1 MKAKDSPNDKG
12 YRVKRKGVLIVCVI
26 CLIITTCL
34 LIINSIS
41 KIKQGSI
48 AKANNIPHVN
58 LVKTAKNNDKKDKQD
73 ASIDK
78 RENKIPIGTDMD
90 SNISR
95 LSIKGQ
101 KVAYLTFDDGPS
113 SNVTPKILNIL
124 DNYDIKATFFVIGQM
139 AEANKDVLIREKAEG
154 ETIGNHTFTHNY
166 KYIYG
171 SPKNLIDDF
180 NKCSETIKD
189 ILGKDYDIKY
199 ARFPGGSFGK
209 KLETYRDATEKAGY
223 SFIDWN
229 CIDGDG
235 EGNNISPKILLEKIK
250 QTSIRKK
257 TLVVLLHDASTK
269 STTVQAL
276 PNIIEYLKSQGYI
289 FKTLN

>member
-1 MKAKDSPNDKG
+1 MKAKDSTKDKG

-26 CLIITTCL
+26 CLLITTCL
-34 LIINSIS
+34 LVLNSIL
-41 KIKQGSI
+41 KIKQESI

-58 LVKTAKNNDKKDKQD
+58 MVKTAKNNDKKEKLD
-73 ASIDK
+73 ASIDR

-95 LSIKGQ
+95 LSIKDQ

-113 SNVTPKILNIL
+113 SSVTPKILNIL
-124 DNYDIKATFFVIGQM
+124 DNYNIKATFFVIGKM
-139 AEANKDVLIREKAEG
+139 AEANKDVLIREKADG

-180 NKCSETIKD
+180 NKCSETIKT
-189 ILGKDYDIKY
+189 ILGRDYDIKY

-289 FKTLN
+289 FRTLN

>member
-73 ASIDK
+73 ANIDK

-95 LSIKGQ
+95 LSIKDE

-171 SPKNLIDDF
+171 NPKNLIDDF
-180 NKCSETIKD
+180 NKCSETIKT

-235 EGNNISPKILLEKIK
+235 EGNNISPKILLEQIK
-250 QTSIRKK
+250 QTSLKKK
-257 TLVVLLHDASTK
+257 TLVVLMHDAPAK
-269 STTVQAL
+269 NTTAQAL
-276 PNIIEYLKSQGYI
+276 PAIIEYLKTQGYI

>member
-1 MKAKDSPNDKG
+1 MKTN
-12 YRVKRKGVLIVCVI
+12 KRKIISVLVVSVI

-41 KIKQGSI
+41 RAKQRSI
-48 AKANNIPHVN
+48 PKANTSTDAN
-58 LVKTAKNNDKKDKQD
+58 KAKPSKNTDKKD
-73 ASIDK
+73 ANIDK
-78 RENKIPIGTDMD
+78 REDKIPIGKDMD
-90 SNISR
+90 NNISR
-95 LSIKGQ
+95 LGIKGK

-113 SNVTPKILNIL
+113 NNVTPKILKIL
-124 DNYDIKATFFVIGQM
+124 NNYNIKATFFVIGEM
-139 AEANKDVLIREKAEG
+139 AEANKSILVKEKANG
-154 ETIGNHTFTHNY
+154 EVIGNHTFSHDY

-180 NKCSETIKD
+180 NKCSETIKA
-189 ILGKDYDIKY
+189 ILGEDYNVKY

-209 KLETYRDATEKAGY
+209 KLSTYRDAAEKAGY

-235 EGNNISPKILLEKIK
+235 EGNNISPSILLEKVK
-250 QTSIRKK
+250 RTSISKK
-257 TLVVLLHDASTK
+257 TLVVLLHDASAK

-276 PNIIEYLKSQGYI
+276 PSIIEYLKSQGYI
-289 FKTLN
+289 FKTLD